1 MADYKLR
8 ELATKRIKQGGKLI
22 KARDFQNEDKAKHF
36 IEGDVV
42 ILNDFDNQFLGKIL
56 VGRQNKGVGWLITTY
71 QDEYWNDS
79 LVYYVLEEAFEG
91 REAFFNS
98 TETTAFRVFNG
109 EGDGIGGVT
118 IDWYDH
124 YVQINWY
131 SKGIYEYRHW
141 FFEAIKQ
148 LLPEVKGVY
157 ETLRFQ
163 TDDLEP
169 IQLVSGAEAPDP
181 LVVKENNLNYAVH
194 LGESWM
200 TGIFLDQRDV
210 RDFIKTQA
218 NGMSVL
224 NIFSYTGAF
233 SVAASVGG
241 SDHTVSVDVANR
253 SMELTSEQFA
263 LNDIEV
269 EDSKHEIRVMDVFNY
284 LDYATKNNITFDLIV
299 SDPPSFART
308 KKKMF
313 RVEEDYSNLAKQ
325 LFKLTNPN
333 GMTILSTNHSGYAL
347 EDFRDDMVAATQE
360 LNGTYYLI
368 QQFSL
373 PEDFPTSPDE
383 ESSYLKVLVF
393 YREN

>member
-1 MADYKLR
+1 MAEYKLR

-22 KARDFQNEDKAKHF
+22 KAKDFQNEDRAKHF
-36 IEGDVV
+36 IEGDVI
-42 ILNDFDNQFLGKIL
+42 ILNDFDNQFLGKML
-56 VGRQNKGVGWLITTY
+56 VGRQNKGVGWLVTTFK
-71 QDEYWNDS
+71 DEYWNES
-79 LVYYVLEEAFEG
+79 LVYYTLKDAIEE
-91 REAFFNS
+91 RDAFFNNA
-98 TETTAFRVFNG
+98 ETTAFRVFNG

-131 SKGIYEYRHW
+131 SKGIYEYRNW
-141 FFEAIKQ
+141 FFEAIAQ
-148 LLPEVKGVY
+148 LLPQVKGVY

-169 IQLVSGAEAPDP
+169 IQLVSGEVAPDP
-181 LVVKENNLNYAVH
+181 LIVKENNINYAVH

-210 RDFIKTQA
+210 RSFINTQSQD
-218 NGMSVL
+218 MSVL

-233 SVAASVGG
+233 SVAAAVGG
-241 SDHTVSVDVANR
+241 SNRTVSVDVANR
-253 SMELTSEQFA
+253 SNELTKEQFA

-269 EDSKHEIRVMDVFNY
+269 EDSPHEVRVMDVFNY
-284 LDYATKNNITFDLIV
+284 LDYALKNKITYDLIV

-313 RVEEDYSNLAKQ
+313 RVEEDYPRLAKQ

-347 EDFRDDMVAATQE
+347 EQFRDDMVEVTQSME
-360 LNGTYYLI
+360 GTYYLI
-368 QQFSL
+368 QQFGL
-373 PEDFPTSPDE
+373 PEDFPTSSDE

>member
-224 NIFSYTGAF
+224 NIFSYTGAL

-241 SDHTVSVDVANR
+241 SDHTVSVDV
-253 SMELTSEQFA
+253 
-263 LNDIEV
+263 
-269 EDSKHEIRVMDVFNY
+269 
-284 LDYATKNNITFDLIV
+284 
-299 SDPPSFART
+299 
-308 KKKMF
+308 
-313 RVEEDYSNLAKQ
+313 
-325 LFKLTNPN
+325 
-333 GMTILSTNHSGYAL
+333 
-347 EDFRDDMVAATQE
+347 
-360 LNGTYYLI
+360 
-368 QQFSL
+368 
-373 PEDFPTSPDE
+373 PTA
-383 ESSYLKVLVF
+383 VW
-393 YREN
+393 N

>member
-1 MADYKLR
+1 MAEYKLR

-22 KARDFQNEDKAKHF
+22 KAKDFQNEDRAKHF
-36 IEGDVV
+36 IEGDV
-42 ILNDFDNQFLGKIL
+42 ISLNDFDNQFLGKML
-56 VGRQNKGVGWLITTY
+56 VGRQNKGVGWLVTTFK
-71 QDEYWNDS
+71 DEYWNES
-79 LVYYVLEEAFEG
+79 LVYYALKDAIEE
-91 REAFFNS
+91 RDAFFNNA
-98 TETTAFRVFNG
+98 ETTAFRVFNG

-131 SKGIYEYRHW
+131 SKGIYEYRNW
-141 FFEAIKQ
+141 FFEAIAQ
-148 LLPEVKGVY
+148 LLPQVKGVY

-169 IQLVSGAEAPDP
+169 IQLVSGEVAPDP
-181 LVVKENNLNYAVH
+181 LIVKENNINYAVH

-210 RDFIKTQA
+210 RSFINTQSQD
-218 NGMSVL
+218 MSVL

-233 SVAASVGG
+233 SVAAAVGG
-241 SDHTVSVDVANR
+241 SNRTVSVDVANR
-253 SMELTSEQFA
+253 SNELTKEQFA

-269 EDSKHEIRVMDVFNY
+269 EDSPHEVRVMDVFNY
-284 LDYATKNNITFDLIV
+284 LDYALKNKITYDLIV

-313 RVEEDYSNLAKQ
+313 RVEEDYPRLAKQ

-347 EDFRDDMVAATQE
+347 EQFRDDMVEVTQSME
-360 LNGTYYLI
+360 GTYYLI
-368 QQFSL
+368 QQFGL
-373 PEDFPTSPDE
+373 PEDFPTSSDE